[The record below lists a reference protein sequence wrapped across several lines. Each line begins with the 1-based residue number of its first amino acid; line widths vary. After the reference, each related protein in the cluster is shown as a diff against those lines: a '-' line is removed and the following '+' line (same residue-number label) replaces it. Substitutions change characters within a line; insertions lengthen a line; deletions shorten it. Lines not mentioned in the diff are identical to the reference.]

1 MNDRDFENLYRQYF
15 DPVYRFAL
23 SLTLDEYR
31 AEEITQN
38 TFFKALQTIDGF
50 RGECSV
56 KTWLCTIAK
65 NLFFSEQR
73 KKKAEPL
80 EEFEQLP
87 DASAGPEERTLLR
100 DESAR
105 LHRHLHELPEPY
117 KEVFLLR
124 VFAQLSFKEIGSL
137 FGKSE
142 NWACVAYHR
151 ARTKLHNREDTL

>member
-1 MNDRDFENLYRQYF
+1 MNDRDFEKLYRQHF

-23 SLTLDEYR
+23 SLTLDEHR

-38 TFFKALQTIDGF
+38 TFFKALQTIDDF

-65 NLFFSEQR
+65 NLFLSEQR
-73 KKKAEPL
+73 KKKTEPL
-80 EEFEQLP
+80 EAFEQLP
-87 DASAGPEERTLLR
+87 DGSAGPEERTLQR
-100 DESAR
+100 DESIR
-105 LHRHLHELPEPY
+105 LHRLLHELPEPF
-117 KEVFLLR
+117 KEVFSLR

-142 NWACVAYHR
+142 NWACVVYHR
-151 ARTKLHNREDTL
+151 ARTKFHNREDML